1 MRNFDFGKKVNEEVA
16 NVVKETI
23 NPSFIKDMIRG
34 FVNIPTEVIMRPKTV
49 GKNLQISVTM
59 AHQNSK
65 IKRTYKSFVDSDL
78 IQAIIDA
85 LGNDIR
91 AIQAYKIEEHEVEE
105 FEQDMTVELF
115 SQLLKSEHR
124 CYFGENLVTSKGES
138 YLCAKFNIGYKKEIH
153 FCLKRT
159 EELEKLIFEACRP
172 EDSAIEYF
180 N

>member
-1 MRNFDFGKKVNEEVA
+1 MRDFNLGKKVNEEVA

-34 FVNIPTEVIMRPKTV
+34 FVNIPTEVIMRPKAI
-49 GKNLQISVTM
+49 GKYLQISVTM
-59 AHQNSK
+59 AYQNGK
-65 IKRTYKSFVDSDL
+65 IKRTYKTFVDSDL
-78 IQAIIDA
+78 IQAMIDA
-85 LGNDIR
+85 LGNDLE

-105 FEQDMTVELF
+105 FEQDMAEELF
-115 SQLLKSEHR
+115 RQLLNSEHS
-124 CYFGENLVTSKGES
+124 CYFGEDLVTTKGES

-159 EELEKLIFEACRP
+159 EELEKSIFEACRP